1 MKRSA
6 ACMVQT
12 AFFMLNAGLRRPTID
27 ALALCFTQSRLQ

>member
-6 ACMVQT
+6 ACVVQT

-27 ALALCFTQSRLQ
+27 ALAWYLAQIRLQ